1 MPADR
6 TPIELPE
13 HNHDDAVMLVGP
25 DEKIEPKPRPRGPTV
40 GSGRYAD
47 ADRELFPAI
56 KKLVDA
62 GISLYGAISQ
72 IADRISGTGNT
83 QTESLIRRVERRYK
97 KRAANGRIKGVD
109 VS

>member
-1 MPADR
+1 MLGFFSGRIRRSATVAGGSD

-40 GSGRYAD
+40 GSGRYPD

-62 GISLYGAISQ
+62 G
-72 IADRISGTGNT
+72 RN
-83 QTESLIRRVERRYK
+83 
-97 KRAANGRIKGVD
+97 
-109 VS
+109 